1 MGKFIAGTL
10 RQGNLKDLH
19 FVSRHQLAASFIHH
33 ARAGS
38 DQHARNGSAKSQAS
52 PE

>member
-19 FVSRHQLAASFIHH
+19 FVSRLSWQPLSSIL
-33 ARAGS
+33 RAPGAIS
-38 DQHARNGSAKSQAS
+38 TREMGSAKSQAS